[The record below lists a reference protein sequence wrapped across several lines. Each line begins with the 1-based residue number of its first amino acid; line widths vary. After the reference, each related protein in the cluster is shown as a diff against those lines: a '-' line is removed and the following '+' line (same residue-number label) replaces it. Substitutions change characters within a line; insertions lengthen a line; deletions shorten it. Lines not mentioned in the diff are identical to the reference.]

1 MAGWPTRLKLEVLA
15 MAGWPLRLQKFPEKM
30 AEWHL
35 MRWKIIVSQPLKNKK
50 YGK

>member
-15 MAGWPLRLQKFPEKM
+15 MAGWPLRLQKFLEKM
-30 AEWHL
+30 AEWHS
-35 MRWKIIVSQPLKNKK
+35 MWWKTIVSQPLRNKK